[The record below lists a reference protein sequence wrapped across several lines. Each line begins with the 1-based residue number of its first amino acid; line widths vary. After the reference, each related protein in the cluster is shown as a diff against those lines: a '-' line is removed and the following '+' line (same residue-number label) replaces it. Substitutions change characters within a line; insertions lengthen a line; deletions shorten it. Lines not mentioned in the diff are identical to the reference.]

1 MISQQHIIIQI
12 IFTTAWILAVSLTT
26 FIAFVSVAVW
36 LGERQLDEDTFE
48 DVINRE
54 FEKLSPKQ
62 RRFVLWVVFICVLSW
77 MIVLLPGALAPFN
90 QGVRNDDDSFKSREH
105 LVSVNYVTCRCG
117 VHDWSNIHFNDIM
130 VVCVLHWNVRS

>member
-1 MISQQHIIIQI
+1 MVSMISQQHIIIQI

-77 MIVLLPGALAPFN
+77 MIVLTPYVLAPFN
-90 QGVRNDDDSFKSREH
+90 
-105 LVSVNYVTCRCG
+105 
-117 VHDWSNIHFNDIM
+117 
-130 VVCVLHWNVRS
+130 

>member
-1 MISQQHIIIQI
+1 MISQQHIIIQV

-48 DVINRE
+48 DAINRE

-62 RRFVLWVVFICVLSW
+62 RRFVLWLVFICVLSW

-90 QGVRNDDDSFKSREH
+90 
-105 LVSVNYVTCRCG
+105 
-117 VHDWSNIHFNDIM
+117 
-130 VVCVLHWNVRS
+130 

>member
-26 FIAFVSVAVW
+26 FIAFVSVAIW
-36 LGERQLDEDTFE
+36 LGERQSDEDTFE

-62 RRFVLWVVFICVLSW
+62 TRLLWIVVFVCVLCW

-90 QGVRNDDDSFKSREH
+90 
-105 LVSVNYVTCRCG
+105 
-117 VHDWSNIHFNDIM
+117 
-130 VVCVLHWNVRS
+130 